1 MTAVSSRQILN
12 ICCCDSDVDFV
23 AMSVA
28 SCSVSLTLS
37 VYVSSPLY
45 IARCERRLN
54 VNDEA
59 EEVKNEANIT
69 QLNN

>member
-1 MTAVSSRQILN
+1 
-12 ICCCDSDVDFV
+12 
-23 AMSVA
+23 
-28 SCSVSLTLS
+28 

-59 EEVKNEANIT
+59 EEVKNEADIT